1 MFRFRSLA
9 LLTGLSSYLLLIP
22 AAQAGVTVSVWPGV
36 APCNTTLQACIDA
49 TPDGNVVSIDT
60 NASIAESLNLYNR
73 SLSVVAADGRR
84 PSLAPGNWITVS
96 SAPILGNQS
105 VTLRGLRL
113 TNAYVSATYLGTGTA
128 TFDFSGLVLEQ
139 TSTAPTYLRVEGR
152 SGNTVQARL
161 YSNRV
166 SGLPRNLN
174 AGLIELVNGGGT
186 LNASAYYNDVRSRS
200 ASAVDGAGIFVDT
213 IAGGSGTVKLHGN
226 TVRGGFFRAGLF
238 VSEGLFSSTA
248 SDFDA
253 RVYSNVVV
261 CADNTSGGGTS
272 GSGIGFTAGNGRIS
286 AQAVNN
292 TVTRCSFGINANQW
306 SGGGAGAAIDGI
318 VKNNLVVGD
327 RGLAFTS
334 GLTAGLSNDYNLL
347 NVNSNF
353 TAPGPN
359 TITANANL
367 VALTA
372 PRLRADS
379 PAINAADTATL
390 GLGIIFNSLPTND
403 ADGLRRLKG
412 GSSGQ
417 ADIGAY
423 EYGDRELLHVATAAN
438 TTSGYITRIDNAL
451 LDGQSDANPVATPNW
466 SGSGSGVPNDNTF
479 GIYYFSSKWRLF
491 HEDQTTAVPLGAA
504 YNTFVP
510 ASGGGSFRHVSSAA
524 NSAGFSTQLDD
535 SSVNNLPE
543 RIILA
548 TQNWSAGSGV
558 YNAHPIGLQY
568 VPGTSGRWQIVNIDQ
583 AAGGGM
589 PLDAG
594 FNLYAQE
601 ASPNA
606 FRVTATSASS
616 SIELDHP
623 LLNDVPC
630 ARLHVSR
637 LHNGSSVPRNFD
649 VYYGSGN
656 GRWRIFSYTTL
667 SVGTQFN
674 VVVDPAQVFA
684 CTDRIFAN
692 GFQ

>member
-1 MFRFRSLA
+1 MLRFRSLA
-9 LLTGLSSYLLLIP
+9 LLAGLSPYVLLIP
-22 AAQAGVTVSVWPGV
+22 AANAGVTVSVWPGA

-49 TPDGNVVSIDT
+49 TADGNIVSINTDAT
-60 NASIAESLNLYNR
+60 IAESLNLYNR
-73 SLSVVAADGRR
+73 SLSVVAAEGRR
-84 PSLAPGNWITVS
+84 PSLASGNWITVS

-105 VTLRGLRL
+105 VTLRGLRV

-128 TFDFSGLVLEQ
+128 TFDFSGLELEQ
-139 TSTAPTYLRVEGR
+139 TTAAPTYLRIEGR
-152 SGNTVQARL
+152 SGNTVQARV
-161 YSNRV
+161 YNNRV

-186 LNASAYYNDVRSRS
+186 LNASAYYNDVRSTS
-200 ASAVDGAGIFVDT
+200 TVAADGAGIFVDT
-213 IAGGSGTVKLHGN
+213 LGGGSGTVKLHGN

-238 VSEGLFSSTA
+238 VSEGLFSSTP

-261 CADNTSGGGTS
+261 CADNTDGDGTS
-272 GSGIGFTAGNGRIS
+272 GTGISFTAGNGRIS

-292 TVTRCSFGINANQW
+292 TVTRCTNGILANQW
-306 SGGGAGAAIDGI
+306 SGGGAAATIDGI
-318 VKNNLVVGD
+318 VKNNLVVGT
-327 RGLAFTS
+327 RGLAFTT
-334 GLTAGLSNDYNLL
+334 GLTSGLSNDYNLL
-347 NVNSNF
+347 NVSSNF

-359 TITANANL
+359 TITANANV
-367 VALTA
+367 VALNA

-379 PAINAADTATL
+379 PAINAADTSTL

-412 GSSGQ
+412 GTSGQ

-438 TTSGYITRIDNAL
+438 TSGTYITRIDNAL
-451 LDGQSDANPVATPNW
+451 LDSQSAANPIATPNW
-466 SGSGSGVPNDNTF
+466 NGSGTGVANDNYF
-479 GIYYFSSKWRLF
+479 GIYYFGAKWRLF
-491 HEDQTTAVPLGAA
+491 HEDQTTAVPVGAA

-510 ASGGGSFRHVSSAA
+510 ANGSGSFRHVSSVA

-535 SSVNNLPE
+535 GSVNNLPD

-568 VPGTSGRWQIVNIDQ
+568 VPGASGRWQIVNIDQ
-583 AAGGGM
+583 AAGGNM
-589 PLDAG
+589 PIDAG
-594 FNLYAQE
+594 FNIYAQE

-606 FRVTATSASS
+606 FRVSATGGGS
-616 SIELDHP
+616 SIILNHP
-623 LLNDVPC
+623 LLNDTPC
-630 ARLHVSR
+630 ARPHVTR

-649 VYYGSGN
+649 VYYGSGD
-656 GRWRIFSYTTL
+656 GRWRIFSYSAL
-667 SVGTQFN
+667 SIGMQFN
-674 VVVDPAQVFA
+674 VVVDPAQVYA

>member
-1 MFRFRSLA
+1 MFRFLSLA
-9 LLTGLSSYLLLIP
+9 LPSGLSLYLLLVP
-22 AAQAGVTVSVWPGV
+22 AAHAGLAVSVWPGA
-36 APCNTTLQACIDA
+36 APCNTTLQACINAASDGSTVSVDTDA
-49 TPDGNVVSIDT
+49 T
-60 NASIAESLNLYNR
+60 IAENLNLYNR
-73 SLSVVAADGRR
+73 SLAVVAADGRR
-84 PSLAPGNWITVS
+84 PSLAPGNWIAVS

-139 TSTAPTYLRVEGR
+139 TSAAPTYLRVEGR

-161 YSNRV
+161 YNNRV
-166 SGLPRNLN
+166 TGLPRSLN

-186 LNASAYYNDVRSRS
+186 LNASVYYNDVRSRS
-200 ASAVDGAGIFVDT
+200 ASAADGAGIFVDT
-213 IAGGSGTVKLHGN
+213 TDGGGGTVKLHGN

-248 SDFDA
+248 SDFNA

-272 GSGIGFTAGNGRIS
+272 GSGISFTAGSGHIGV
-286 AQAVNN
+286 QALNN
-292 TVTRCSFGINANQW
+292 TVTRCSYGILASQW

-318 VKNNLVVGD
+318 VKNNLVVAD
-327 RGLAFTS
+327 RGLSFST

-347 NVNSNF
+347 NVNSNLA
-353 TAPGPN
+353 TPGPN
-359 TITANANL
+359 TITSSANL
-367 VALTA
+367 VALSA

-379 PAINAADTATL
+379 PAINAADTTAL

-423 EYGDRELLHVATAAN
+423 EYGDRDLLHVATAAN
-438 TTSGYITRIDNAL
+438 IAGGYITRIDNPL
-451 LDGQSDANPVATPNW
+451 LDSQNEANPVATPNW
-466 SGSGSGVPNDNTF
+466 NGSGSGVSNDNAF
-479 GIYYFSSKWRLF
+479 GIYYFGEKWRLF
-491 HEDQTTAVPLGAA
+491 HEDQTTPLPAGAA
-504 YNTFVP
+504 YNVFVP
-510 ASGGGSFRHVSSAA
+510 AAGGGSFRHISSAA
-524 NSAGFSTQLDD
+524 NSTGYATQLDEG
-535 SSVNNLPE
+535 SVNNLPE

-548 TQNWSAGSGV
+548 TQNWSAGGSV
-558 YNAHPIGLQY
+558 YNPHPIGLQY
-568 VPGTSGRWQIVNIDQ
+568 VPGASGRWQIVNIDQ
-583 AAGGGM
+583 AGGGGM
-589 PLDAG
+589 PLNAG
-594 FNLYAQE
+594 FDIYAQE

-606 FRVTATSASS
+606 FRVTATSGGS
-616 SIELDHP
+616 SILLDHP

-630 ARLHVSR
+630 ARLHVTR

-649 VYYGSGN
+649 VYYGSG
-656 GRWRIFSYTTL
+656 RWRIFSYSAL
-667 SVGTQFN
+667 SIGMQFN
-674 VVVDPAQVFA
+674 VVVDPAQVHA